1 MPLFRHQPRPLLGL
15 DISSTA
21 VKLIELSGSR
31 NDMQVDSY
39 AAVGLPQES
48 VVDKQVINPD
58 AVSGAI
64 RKTLKIAGTRTRDAC
79 VAVGGSGVITKTIQ
93 MPAGLQ
99 EDELEQ
105 QIQLDAEQYIPFP
118 LDEVGLDF
126 HVLGPSTDSKQNID
140 VLIAACRR
148 DAIENRVA
156 AVELAGLRCRIVDI
170 EAHALENACQLIRA
184 QLDGGG
190 LRATIAFVDIGA
202 TTTTLNIMHAG
213 SIIYTRDQI
222 FGGKQ
227 LTEEIMRHYS
237 LSYEEAGKAKRMGGL
252 PDGYA
257 QEVLRPFIVDTVQ
270 QVNRALQFFF
280 SSHNQI
286 DKVDQIILAG
296 GCASIPGIDE
306 AVAQHLEVPTRI
318 ADPFMHMKISQRARP
333 RMLKL
338 DAPALMIA
346 CGLALRSY
354 D

>member
-1 MPLFRHQPRPLLGL
+1 MLLRNKPKPLLGL

-21 VKLIELSGSR
+21 VKLIELGGSR
-31 NDMQVDSY
+31 GDMRVESY
-39 AAVGLPQES
+39 AAVGLPVES
-48 VVDKQVINPD
+48 VVDKQVINPE
-58 AVSGAI
+58 AVSEAI
-64 RKTLKIAGTRTRDAC
+64 KKALKMAGTRTKDTC
-79 VAVGGSGVITKTIQ
+79 VAVGGSGVITKTVP
-93 MPAGLQ
+93 MPAGLR

-126 HVLGPSTDSKQNID
+126 HVLGPTADGRNSVD

-156 AVELAGLRCRIVDI
+156 AVELAGLHCKIVDI
-170 EAHALENACQLIRA
+170 EAHALENACQLIRE
-184 QLDGGG
+184 QLEGGG
-190 LRATIAFVDIGA
+190 HRATIAFVDIGA
-202 TTTTLNIMHAG
+202 TTTTLNIMHEG

-237 LSYEEAGKAKRMGGL
+237 LSYEEAGKAKRTGGL
-252 PDGYA
+252 PDSYA
-257 QEVLRPFIVDTVQ
+257 QEVLQPFMVDTIQ

-286 DKVDQIILAG
+286 DKIDQIILAG
-296 GCASIPGIDE
+296 GCSSIPGIDE
-306 AVAQHLEVPTRI
+306 AVEQHLEVPTRI
-318 ADPFMHMKISQRARP
+318 ADPFMNMKISNRARP
-333 RMLKL
+333 KMLKL

-354 D
+354 E